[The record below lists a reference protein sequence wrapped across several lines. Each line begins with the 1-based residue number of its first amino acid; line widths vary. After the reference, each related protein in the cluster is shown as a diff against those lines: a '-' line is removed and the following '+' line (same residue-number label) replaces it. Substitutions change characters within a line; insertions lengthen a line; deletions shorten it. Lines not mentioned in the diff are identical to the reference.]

1 MNDQR
6 FFDLAM
12 RNIARQATD
21 AELAELDALLAS
33 HPELKAELERLR
45 TDARLAREVLPLAA
59 AAESSTGQFPAYA
72 RERLQT
78 KVRETLG
85 ETHAPAQRSGWNLK
99 WLWGFAA
106 SAAVILV
113 LALPLLKPAVPEIQ
127 VAMLDSTGA
136 VRGSETNE
144 AKILQD
150 QWKGSTVQSF
160 TQSETLEAWRTTWPG
175 GSKTA
180 VKVIYDRTAGELEVI
195 FRSKG
200 ETTRQSFAVE
210 KDLTT
215 ALQQVKAYLAEK
227 ARQ

>member
-1 MNDQR
+1 MNDQH

-12 RNIARQATD
+12 NNIARQATD
-21 AELAELDALLAS
+21 IEQAELDSLLIT
-33 HPELKAELERLR
+33 HPELKTKLEKLR
-45 TDARLAREVLPLAA
+45 ADVRLAKEILPLAA

-72 RERLQT
+72 RERLQA
-78 KVRETLG
+78 KARQTLG
-85 ETHAPAQRSGWNLK
+85 DAHAPARRSGWNLK
-99 WLWGFAA
+99 WLWGFAV

-113 LALPLLKPAVPEIQ
+113 LALPLLKPAAPEIQ

-136 VRGSETNE
+136 VRGSESDE
-144 AKILQD
+144 ATIIQE
-150 QWKGSTVQSF
+150 QWKGSMVQSF
-160 TQSETLEAWRTTWPG
+160 TQSEKLEAWRTVWPD

-200 ETTRQSFAVE
+200 ETTRQSFAVDA
-210 KDLTT
+210 DLETT
-215 ALQQVKAYLAEK
+215 LRKVKAYLAEK

>member
-21 AELAELDALLAS
+21 AERAELDALLAS
-33 HPELKAELERLR
+33 HPELTAELEKLR

-59 AAESSTGQFPAYA
+59 TAESSAGQFPAYA

-78 KVRETLG
+78 KVRQTLG
-85 ETHAPAQRSGWNLK
+85 DAHAPAQRSGWSLK

-113 LALPLLKPAVPEIQ
+113 LALPLLNPAAPEIQ

-136 VRGSETNE
+136 VRGSETDE
-144 AKILQD
+144 AKILQE

-160 TQSETLEAWRTTWPG
+160 TQSETLEAWRTAWPD

-180 VKVIYDRTAGELEVI
+180 VKVIYDRAAGELEVI

-200 ETTRQSFAVE
+200 ETTRQSFAVD
-210 KDLTT
+210 KDLATT
-215 ALQQVKAYLAEK
+215 LQKVKAYLADP
-227 ARQ
+227 ARR